1 VLLSDLNEAPGNLI
15 LCESQYAINRD
26 ENFEEIIL
34 VHHPLNWFM
43 DQQQASRYF
52 NTRARVVI
60 TGHEHLPDLTVSTR
74 GSWQQLHV
82 AAGAMNP
89 PAQTQL
95 NPYTYNWLEFSW
107 LNDNGRAI
115 LEVVVS
121 PRVWNPTETRFDPDY
136 HRTDGKGFRKLSLDC
151 GSREVSETL
160 HGTAADAKT
169 AADEVADMPENK
181 SSTVSGSRSSVLRV
195 TSLSVLASSQ
205 RESAVGNSCRAQ
217 VAYGTASR
225 ASAICL

>member
-1 VLLSDLNEAPGNLI
+1 MDEPDSPVLAKFKDYRSFAAAYGSDFKSFQQPIIVKSYELRGGKGLRFIGLCSVLLSDLNEAPGNLV

-26 ENFEEIIL
+26 ENFEEIVL

-74 GSWQQLHV
+74 GTWQQLHV

-89 PAQTQL
+89 PARTQL
-95 NPYTYNWLEFSW
+95 NPYTYNWLEFNW

-115 LEVVVS
+115 LEVRAGPGCLNRIS
-121 PRVWNPTETRFDPDY
+121 A
-136 HRTDGKGFRKLSLDC
+136 SI
-151 GSREVSETL
+151 
-160 HGTAADAKT
+160 
-169 AADEVADMPENK
+169 
-181 SSTVSGSRSSVLRV
+181 SG
-195 TSLSVLASSQ
+195 
-205 RESAVGNSCRAQ
+205 
-217 VAYGTASR
+217 
-225 ASAICL
+225 ASAGV